1 MNNIKSFMLIFIL
14 FLFIST
20 NLYSAEITKEYDAVK
35 QVTVYKSTLT
45 TFNDGS
51 FYIIAVR
58 DIVSTLYSI
67 GVLINYQ
74 GDYCR
79 FYGTA
84 YDNAGNKLDLIKAGR
99 DIKCTSGGCTLS
111 ESVCI
116 FFSKKEFTKINRSGI
131 TLKIYGRDGANVIC
145 TVPGSSIN
153 EMIVEVEKRK
163 VVRSL

>member
-1 MNNIKSFMLIFIL
+1 MKRFLVALITL
-14 FLFIST
+14 VFIST
-20 NLYSAEITKEYDAVK
+20 NLYSAGITKEYDAVK

-74 GDYCR
+74 GDYCK

-84 YDNAGNKLDLIKAGR
+84 YNNAGNKLDLIKAGR
-99 DIKCTSGGCTLS
+99 DIKCSSGGCTLS

-153 EMIVEVEKRK
+153 EMIVAVEKRK
-163 VVRSL
+163 VVRGL